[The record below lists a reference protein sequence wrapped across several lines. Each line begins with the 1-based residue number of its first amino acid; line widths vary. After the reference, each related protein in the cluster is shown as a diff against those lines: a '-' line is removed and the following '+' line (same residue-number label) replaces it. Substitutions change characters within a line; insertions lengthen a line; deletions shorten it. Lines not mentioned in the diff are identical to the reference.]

1 MFRSGLLKHMA
12 ETGVDALD
20 CVSVDNALALPGDP
34 LFAGH
39 CWLAGADC
47 GAPSPLPFTCHAF
60 PRWQYLRLY
69 AGPAGSPAPIAV
81 RRLLHVRQL
90 CRASS
95 SGGRPFL
102 RALFTADAT
111 AVCRRSWQLV
121 SVACW
126 CLSQ

>member
-1 MFRSGLLKHMA
+1 VFRSGLLKHMA

-60 PRWQYLRLY
+60 PRWQYWRLY
-69 AGPAGSPAPIAV
+69 AGPAGSLCADRCAPIVV
-81 RRLLHVRQL
+81 RRLLHIRQL
-90 CRASS
+90 CRELQALVDD
-95 SGGRPFL
+95 PF
-102 RALFTADAT
+102 
-111 AVCRRSWQLV
+111 
-121 SVACW
+121 
-126 CLSQ
+126 